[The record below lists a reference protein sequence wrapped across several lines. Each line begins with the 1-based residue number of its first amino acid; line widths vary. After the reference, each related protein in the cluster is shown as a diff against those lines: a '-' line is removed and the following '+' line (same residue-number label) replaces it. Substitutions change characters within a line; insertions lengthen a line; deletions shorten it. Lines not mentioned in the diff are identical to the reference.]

1 MDAQLDSLSR
11 AKFAKSKITADQFE
25 VRVQH
30 GIARWTFK
38 RHTAPGRCHAGLQ
51 DCRSECFDTLPA

>member
-1 MDAQLDSLSR
+1 MDAQLDSRSR

-30 GIARWTFK
+30 GMATVDVRTDVIQHQGVATRV
-38 RHTAPGRCHAGLQ
+38 
-51 DCRSECFDTLPA
+51 CRRPQRML